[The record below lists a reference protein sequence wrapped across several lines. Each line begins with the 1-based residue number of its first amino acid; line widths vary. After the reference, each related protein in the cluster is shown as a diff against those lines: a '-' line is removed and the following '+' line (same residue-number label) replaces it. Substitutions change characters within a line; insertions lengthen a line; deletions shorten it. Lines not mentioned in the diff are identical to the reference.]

1 MEFKG
6 LYKEIKKNEASEWY
20 LKINA
25 VDKQVFAFV
34 AVDKNSIYIA
44 TLFYFNIFMG
54 TIERNTNTPERL
66 GLKLNDVGQI
76 KTA

>member
-6 LYKEIKKNEASEWY
+6 LYKEIKKNEAREWY
-20 LKINA
+20 LKIHE

-34 AVDKNSIYIA
+34 AVDKDGAHIS